1 MLQMSHMKWCQKIW
15 AHMRAVTSGVSTG
28 GTVALVLKLLNWADK
43 QPLAVP
49 PVFEP
54 LPWQLDGP
62 SFVLGVAVGLT
73 AYVVQPGLVLWMVFL
88 GGHYYP
94 RFLRCWKV
102 GRSDQMLPRG
112 PYACS

>member
-73 AYVVQPGLVLWMVFL
+73 AYVVVEFFL
-88 GGHYYP
+88 TVKWAFIAWVSCQRGEAPPAPP
-94 RFLRCWKV
+94 RPLYKI
-102 GRSDQMLPRG
+102 L
-112 PYACS
+112 